1 MPYRRRIERLEYQQR
16 VAELAAEAG
25 APYGFTGEQV
35 LEEARNLLALP
46 PEAGRRELEALQRA
60 LDRQEA
66 P

>member
-1 MPYRRRIERLEYQQR
+1 MRYRRRIERLEYLCLL
-16 VAELAAEAG
+16 ALAAEAG

-35 LEEARNLLALP
+35 IEEARDLLALP
-46 PEAGRRELEALQRA
+46 PEARQRELEALQRA